1 MKHLSGA
8 LALLLSAC
16 IFAFGQA
23 EQPKQQDTPTL
34 DETVKWLTQELPA
47 LAAYEGKSNGNTVTL
62 GVVSATF
69 DGSSCT
75 LSTQMDM
82 TLAGGVRTNDSV
94 TYVFSLASLD
104 PEKILVE
111 RLTADTNPPKYDL
124 MINAKDEKKAIKR
137 TASVR
142 YGRSV
147 HRNYADMTSRLT
159 LSFDSGETAHRFE
172 KAFKHAAKLSQ
183 GSSKE
188 PF

>member
-1 MKHLSGA
+1 
-8 LALLLSAC
+8 
-16 IFAFGQA
+16 
-23 EQPKQQDTPTL
+23 
-34 DETVKWLTQELPA
+34 LPA
-47 LAAYEGKSNGNTVTL
+47 LAAYEGKANGTTVTL
-62 GVVSATF
+62 RVVSATF

-75 LSTQMDM
+75 LSTQMEM
-82 TLAGGVRTNDSV
+82 TLAGGFKTNDSV

-111 RLTADTNPPKYDL
+111 RSTADTDPPKYDL

-142 YGRSV
+142 SDRSV
-147 HRNYADMTSRLT
+147 PRNYADMTSRLT
-159 LSFDSGETAHRFE
+159 LSFDSKETARRFE